1 MKQKFARKIAFT
13 LSAMTCLGLAVPVF
27 AEESS
32 ASIEIIGDVN
42 SVKLEVL
49 GKAELDK
56 SSGGTSNP
64 DGIEIKVKGADAEIP
79 SISEK
84 SLTNISNFSTDV
96 KTMKS
101 AINKSKVAGDKSVSN
116 LELLGAFIVDKNGKS
131 KLSTIKEADMA
142 KIAKI
147 IRKGAVKKA
156 SETTSSGKGGDVLSK
171 SDETKAIAN
180 GWN

>member
-32 ASIEIIGDVN
+32 ASIEIIGGVN
-42 SVKLEVL
+42 SVNHEVIGSTKLE
-49 GKAELDK
+49 K
-56 SSGGTSNP
+56 SGTSKT
-64 DGIEIKVKGADAEIP
+64 DGIEIKVKGVDADIS

-84 SLTNISNFSTDV
+84 SLTNLGNFSTDV
-96 KTMKS
+96 ETMKS
-101 AINKSKVAGDKSVSN
+101 GIKQSKVAGDDSVSS
-116 LELLGAFIVDKNGKS
+116 LELLGAFIVDKDGKS